1 MRVELPDG
9 QWAELREELTHGQ
22 FKRLSRAL
30 LRATESPAEA
40 GPDIDT
46 EFAAVYVS
54 AWFLRAPDGSS
65 VDLPAELEARIAI
78 LDGLPATIVTRIAT
92 AAANSWRGRPDPNAS
107 AAS

>member
-9 QWAELREELTHGQ
+9 QWVEFREELTHGQ

-30 LRATESPAEA
+30 LRATEHPAEA

-46 EFAAVYVS
+46 EFCAVYVS
-54 AWFLRAPDGSS
+54 AWFLRAPDGSN
-65 VDLPAELEARIAI
+65 VELPADIDARPAI
-78 LDGLPATIVTRIAT
+78 IDNLPAGIVTIIAT
-92 AAANSWRGRPDPNAS
+92 AAANAWRMRPDPNAF